1 MVINRR
7 FQFLTMHTA
16 GKVLLI
22 IGGVITVLGI
32 AITVMGA
39 ASAELDPSKE
49 NEWEG
54 TDGPFTIPS
63 DDIYGVYTKGSVD
76 CNAIGST
83 ITIEITKDAGTDSAT
98 DVFEKECENNTEDDY
113 LDDDYQRVG
122 TIEWL
127 IMTNAG
133 DEVIIDSDVEI
144 YIVGDI
150 EAFGEAVGGIFAAA
164 GGILIAICGGVILL
178 IGLILALTLKTKDPV
193 IVQQGQMMGGQ
204 MMAGQM
210 PMQQMPAQQMP
221 MQQMPAQQ
229 MPAQTT
235 AQPFEYEQK

>member
-1 MVINRR
+1 
-7 FQFLTMHTA
+7 MHTA

-83 ITIEITKDAGTDSAT
+83 ITIEITKDDSDGEPF
-98 DVFEKECENNTEDDY
+98 DVFTKECEYNEEDDY

-122 TIEWL
+122 SIEWL
-127 IMTNAG
+127 FSTDAG
-133 DEVIIDSDVEI
+133 DEVTIDSDVEI
-144 YIVGDI
+144 YIVGDL
-150 EAFGEAVGGIFAAA
+150 EAFGEAVGGFFAAA

-221 MQQMPAQQ
+221 MQQMPAQ
-229 MPAQTT
+229 TT